1 MLNASAR
8 GLTLQLSSGVQ
19 LTEAYLSVS
28 RLQLDNLLPTSR
40 LPVMLQSPSSAASS
54 VSSSAGVGREAAL
67 RLMLKRRRGGE
78 GLGRDGEGGGC
89 GQRGK
94 VEEVR
99 HQGGAVRGGLEEDAV
114 LVEGAVRHEPV
125 AILGLDHDARPHAA
139 EGRHHE
145 GAVAGQ
151 DAALDVQL
159 ERPDQ
164 VFPRVVPKYIF

>member
-1 MLNASAR
+1 MGRTCGEPDEIELTPMGVELNGSWR
-8 GLTLQLSSGVQ
+8 V
-19 LTEAYLSVS
+19 
-28 RLQLDNLLPTSR
+28 LLA
-40 LPVMLQSPSSAASS
+40 VDQ
-54 VSSSAGVGREAAL
+54 VGNE
-67 RLMLKRRRGGE
+67 GGE

-164 VFPRVVPKYIF
+164 VFPRVVPKYKYF